1 LGTGGKWPYPEW
13 RNFNPDLGGGA
24 LGLKH
29 LMMKARPG
37 PKTERVKE
45 AFSVQPQAL
54 NAE

>member
-1 LGTGGKWPYPEW
+1 
-13 RNFNPDLGGGA
+13 
-24 LGLKH
+24 
-29 LMMKARPG
+29 MMKARPG